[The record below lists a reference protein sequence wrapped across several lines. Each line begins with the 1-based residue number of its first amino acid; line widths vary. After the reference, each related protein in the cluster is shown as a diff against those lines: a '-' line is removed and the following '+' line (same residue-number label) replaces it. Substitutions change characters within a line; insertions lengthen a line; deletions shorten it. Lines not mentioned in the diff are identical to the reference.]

1 MRSKALDTSLKKIAK
16 GTGIVLTGTILGMLL
31 GLVSRI
37 VIVRYVTPSEFGLL
51 YLSLTITGI
60 TATIA
65 CLGFPVAT
73 VRYVAF
79 YLERKDTANVCE
91 AIKTSLVVSSIL
103 GIALF
108 LFIFFFADKLARIF
122 NEPQLVPVIKIMS
135 FIIPARVLIS
145 VLVSILRGFED
156 VTSKIYFQDILPYVT
171 KLPLLGI
178 VILFGWAFKG
188 VVYAALISFLSVA
201 MLAAVYSVKKIYPRL
216 QDGKLRSSSSEKSLL
231 RRELVFFALPLFIT
245 IILQLVISS
254 TDTLMLGYFKT
265 SLVVGFY
272 NAAHPLASYI
282 AVILGASAFIYF
294 PIATALHAQ
303 NLTSELKQMYQ
314 VTTKWVFSITL
325 PLFLVVFLVPDST
338 LYFLFGTRYI
348 EAATALRILSVGIFL
363 HTFLGLNVQ
372 TLIVLGKARYV
383 MLNNLMVA
391 GLNVVLNLQLI
402 PRFGLEGAAFAS
414 AVSLILGNI
423 LATGELYKISGIHP
437 FTRNYFKP
445 IALAV
450 PLAAIF
456 YVAGRVFLDNVYLQV
471 IVLGLGFT
479 AISLLSIVLTRSVQR
494 EDLMILRAT
503 QQKLGINLPLAERAL
518 RKIIGIKESGL

>member
-1 MRSKALDTSLKKIAK
+1 MKSEALDTSLKKIAK

-79 YLERKDTANVCE
+79 YLETKDTAKVRE
-91 AIKTSLVVSSIL
+91 VIKTSLVVSSI
-103 GIALF
+103 ISITLF
-108 LFIFFFADKLARIF
+108 LFIFFFAHRLASLF

-135 FIIPARVLIS
+135 FIIPARALVS

-156 VTSKIYFQDILPYVT
+156 VKSKIYFHDIFPYIT

-178 VILFGWAFKG
+178 VVLLGFAFRG
-188 VVYAALISFLSVA
+188 VVYASLISFLAVA
-201 MLAAVYSVKKIYPRL
+201 MLAGIYSLKKVVPHIKGR
-216 QDGKLRSSSSEKSLL
+216 QARSSSSEKALL
-231 RRELVFFALPLFIT
+231 RRELVFFALPLFVT
-245 IILQLVISS
+245 IILQLIISS
-254 TDTLMLGYFKT
+254 TDTLMLGYFR
-265 SLVVGFY
+265 SARVVGFY
-272 NAAHPLASYI
+272 NVAHPIANYI

-314 VTTKWVFSITL
+314 ITTKWVFTLTL
-325 PLFLVVFLVPDST
+325 PLFLLAFLVPDST
-338 LYFLFGTRYI
+338 LYFLFGTQYLQ
-348 EAATALRILSVGIFL
+348 AATALRILSLGFFL
-363 HTFLGLNVQ
+363 HTFLGLNIQ
-372 TLIVLGKARYV
+372 TLIVFGKARYV

-391 GLNVVLNLQLI
+391 GLNVILNLQLI

-423 LATGELYKISGIHP
+423 LASVELYKISGIHP

-445 IALAV
+445 IALSI
-450 PLAAIF
+450 PLAIICYF
-456 YVAGRVFLDNVYLQV
+456 MGNFIKSIHLQV
-471 IVLGLGFT
+471 ILLGLSFT
-479 AISLLSIVLTRSVQR
+479 AVSLLSIIITRSVER
-494 EDLMILRAT
+494 EDLMILRST
-503 QQKLGINLPLAERAL
+503 QQKLGINLPLAESAL
-518 RKIIGIKESGL
+518 KKIIGKQK